1 MLAQVTMLRYW
12 KSEHNAET
20 CEDAVGENTA
30 QGLFAVADGAGTT
43 LFADAWAEFLV
54 QHFLRVPLL
63 SNDPFEVE
71 WWVRIAQEQFK
82 LAFPTPVA
90 LSWNAQQ
97 KVLHQGSYSTLATLR
112 ISANEP
118 TGAQAELLVF
128 GDSCIFL
135 HRPGSEQILS
145 FPLQQA
151 EEFERAPICV
161 PSRAGLFNRYFHQS
175 KIARLAM
182 LPADVVVFAT
192 DAVAK
197 WIVSAGN
204 GRYPD
209 ANMALQE
216 VVQQT
221 ESSWPAFIRA
231 CRANQEMIDDDSTAL
246 LIMLAADGTSAG
258 SPLGSTTRHSQ
269 AVREQRHQ
277 DFLLACEEDNK
288 ERMAIYLGDG
298 QDLLAEEA
306 GISPEEISLARQ
318 VADAL
323 REVLAFL
330 RQEIDNPNVT
340 ALMTSVWQR
349 HAQLLYAEPCAA
361 NLRKT
366 LARLGVPLEPVEPAV
381 PVDSSLI
388 NIASSQTEQAASAEE
403 PETADMP
410 AQQNQAVDVSM
421 LDTQILDRGEIQRLL
436 QSREQRKET

>member
-12 KSEHNAET
+12 KSEHSAET
-20 CEDAVGENTA
+20 CEDAVGKNTA
-30 QGLFAVADGAGTT
+30 QGLFAVTDGAGTT

-63 SNDPFEVE
+63 TNDPFEVE

-90 LSWNAQQ
+90 MSWNAQQ
-97 KVLHQGSYSTLATLR
+97 KVLNQGSYSTLATLR
-112 ISANEP
+112 ISASEP
-118 TGAQAELLVF
+118 TGGQAELLVF

-135 HRPGSEQILS
+135 HRPGSERMLS

-175 KIARLAM
+175 KVATLDM
-182 LPADVVVFAT
+182 LPADVVVLAT

-209 ANMALQE
+209 ATMALQE

-231 CRANQEMIDDDSTAL
+231 CRANQEMIDDDCTAL
-246 LIMLAADGTSAG
+246 VIMLAADGACGG
-258 SPLGSTTRHSQ
+258 SPLGSTTHHSQ
-269 AVREQRHQ
+269 AVREQRRQ
-277 DFLLACEEDNK
+277 DFLQAYEEDNK

-298 QDLLAEEA
+298 QDLPIKET
-306 GISPEEISLARQ
+306 GITQEEISLARQ

-340 ALMTSVWQR
+340 ALMTPMWQR
-349 HAQLLYAEPCAA
+349 RAYLLYAEPCAA

-366 LARLGVPLEPVEPAV
+366 LARLGVPLEPAPVPTSSSVADIPTRSNREPLEPPA
-381 PVDSSLI
+381 PQDTTVDISL
-388 NIASSQTEQAASAEE
+388 
-403 PETADMP
+403 
-410 AQQNQAVDVSM
+410 
-421 LDTQILDRGEIQRLL
+421 LDTQIFDREEIQQQL
-436 QSREQRKET
+436 QSHKQREET